1 LDCGSLLPLYIRSL
15 LRQNIH
21 RPAGWL
27 AKAAAGCRSPR
38 TSGKMVEI
46 SIALAVALF
55 SKPDILNAM
64 TYETLNLAIIG
75 FAPGGFSPLYLTII
89 GVTFLA
95 SMLISGM
102 LKRRFTEYS
111 QIPLRVT
118 GAQVAEQMLRQNGIT
133 DVRVVSV
140 PGQLT
145 DHYDPIKKTVN
156 LSEPVYHM
164 NSVAAAAVAA
174 HECGHA
180 LQHQQAYAWL
190 AFRSKMVPAVQFSS
204 KMLNYIMIAGLF
216 GIGLMNNPT
225 MLWIWVGL
233 FGVTTLFS
241 IITLPVEFDASR
253 RALVWLE
260 GSGLAASMEHDKAKN
275 ALFWAAMTYVAAA
288 VGSLAQLAYFLMM
301 ALNRR
306 E

>member
-1 LDCGSLLPLYIRSL
+1 MNS
-15 LRQNIH
+15 
-21 RPAGWL
+21 
-27 AKAAAGCRSPR
+27 
-38 TSGKMVEI
+38 EI
-46 SIALAVALF
+46 INLAVL
-55 SKPDILNAM
+55 P
-64 TYETLNLAIIG
+64 YGIG
-75 FAPGGFSPLYLTII
+75 GISPIYWLII

-95 SMLISGM
+95 SMLISST
-102 LKRRFTEYS
+102 LKRRFSEYS
-111 QIPLRVT
+111 QMPLRMT
-118 GAQVAEQMLRQNGIT
+118 GAQIAEQMLRDNGIT

-145 DHYDPIKKTVN
+145 DHYDPMKKTVN

-180 LQHQQAYAWL
+180 VQHQQAYVWL
-190 AFRSKMVPAVQFSS
+190 GLRSKMVPAVQFSS
-204 KMLNYIMIAGLF
+204 KILNFIMIAGLL
-216 GIGLMNNPT
+216 GVGLMQNTT
-225 MLWIWVGL
+225 MLWTWVGL
-233 FGVTTLFS
+233 FAVTTLFS
-241 IITLPVEFDASR
+241 IVTLPVEFDASN

-260 GSGLAASMEHDKAKN
+260 NSGIAASMEHDKAKN

-288 VGSLAQLAYFLMM
+288 IGSLAQLAYFVMM

>member
-1 LDCGSLLPLYIRSL
+1 MGRGDR
-15 LRQNIH
+15 
-21 RPAGWL
+21 
-27 AKAAAGCRSPR
+27 
-38 TSGKMVEI
+38 V
-46 SIALAVALF
+46 
-55 SKPDILNAM
+55 IL
-64 TYETLNLAIIG
+64 
-75 FAPGGFSPLYLTII
+75 
-89 GVTFLA
+89 GVSFLA

-102 LKRRFTEYS
+102 LKRRFSEYS
-111 QIPLRVT
+111 QIPLRMT
-118 GAQVAEQMLRQNGIT
+118 GAQIAEQMLRDNGIT

-145 DHYDPIKKTVN
+145 DHYDPMKKTVN

-180 LQHQQAYAWL
+180 VQHQQAYVWL
-190 AFRSKMVPAVQFSS
+190 GLRSKMVPAVQFSS
-204 KMLNYIMIAGLF
+204 KILNFIMIAGLL
-216 GIGLMNNPT
+216 GVGLMQNTT
-225 MLWIWVGL
+225 MLWTWVGL
-233 FGVTTLFS
+233 FAVTTLFS
-241 IITLPVEFDASR
+241 IVTLPVEFDASN

-260 GSGLAASMEHDKAKN
+260 NSGIAASMEHDKAKN

-288 VGSLAQLAYFLMM
+288 IGSLAQLAYFVMM